1 MKLERLLAIVVL
13 LINRGR
19 LQAKDLADMFEVSI
33 RTIYRDIDTL
43 GQAGI
48 PVVTYQGAS
57 GGIGL
62 AEGYRLDRNLLTDKD
77 LVSIVTALR
86 SISTSHT
93 NTARELLVEKLSSIV
108 PEAKNEDFQASTHRF
123 IVDYSTWTH
132 PEALQQKL
140 KVIDQGIDQLQ
151 CIRFAY
157 CSAEGAQTCR
167 TVEPHTLVL
176 KRHVW
181 YLYAFCHE
189 RNEFRMFKLVRM
201 KEVTLDTQHFERKA
215 VNLQDRPWQQEWS
228 RPDNQIGITLKF
240 HSRVRHLAEE
250 WFGIEN
256 VLPDGNGYYISQVA
270 FPEDN
275 WLYGFILGFGADVE
289 VLEPLHIR
297 DNVCRI
303 AEQIVQNYKPSVQT

>member
-1 MKLERLLAIVVL
+1 MKLDRLLAIVVL
-13 LINRGR
+13 LVNRGR
-19 LQAKDLADMFEVSI
+19 VQAKDLADTFEVSI

-62 AEGYRLDRNLLTDKD
+62 AEGYRLDRNVLTDQD
-77 LVSIVTALR
+77 LASIVTALR
-86 SISTSHT
+86 SISTSHS
-93 NTARELLVEKLSSIV
+93 NVARDLLVEKLSSIV
-108 PEAKNEDFQASTHRF
+108 PEAKNEDFQSNTSRF

-132 PEALQQKL
+132 PEALQIKL
-140 KVIDQGIDQLQ
+140 QLIESGMDQSRLIT
-151 CIRFAY
+151 FTY
-157 CSAEGAQTCR
+157 CSAGGNQTIR

-176 KRHVW
+176 KRHSW

-189 RNEFRMFKLVRM
+189 RDQFRMFKLVRM
-201 KEVTLDTQHFERKA
+201 RDVSLAQEHFERRII
-215 VNLQDRPWQQEWS
+215 QPHDRPWQQEWVA
-228 RPDNQIGITLKF
+228 PDNQAPLTLRF
-240 HSRVRHLAEE
+240 HARARHLAEE

-256 VLPDGNGYYISQVA
+256 VIPDGKGYYISQVA

-289 VLEPLHIR
+289 VLEPEHIR
-297 DNVCRI
+297 VTIRQM
-303 AEQIVQNYKPSVQT
+303 AEQIVQNYTSSSQT

>member
-1 MKLERLLAIVVL
+1 MKLDRLLAIVVL

-19 LQAKDLADMFEVSI
+19 VQAKDLADTFEVSI

-62 AEGYRLDRNLLTDKD
+62 AEGYRLDRNVLTDKD
-77 LVSIVTALR
+77 LASIVTALR
-86 SISTSHT
+86 SVSTSHT
-93 NTARELLVEKLSSIV
+93 NVARDLLMEKLSSIV
-108 PEAKNEDFQASTHRF
+108 PEAKNEDFQANTSRF
-123 IVDYSTWTH
+123 IVDYSMWTH
-132 PEALQQKL
+132 PEALQIKL
-140 KVIDQGIDQLQ
+140 ELIEQGLDQL
-151 CIRFAY
+151 RPVSFTY
-157 CSAEGAQTCR
+157 CSAEGAQTHR
-167 TVEPHTLVL
+167 TADPHTLIL
-176 KRHVW
+176 KKHSW

-201 KEVTLDTQHFERKA
+201 RDVTLAQGTFERKPI
-215 VNLQDRPWQQEWS
+215 NLQDRPWQQDWAS
-228 RPDNQIGITLKF
+228 PNNKVPLTLRF
-240 HSRVRHLAEE
+240 HARIRHIAVE
-250 WFGIEN
+250 WFGIES
-256 VLPDGNGYYISQVA
+256 VIPDDEGYYISQVA

-297 DNVCRI
+297 EEIRRI
-303 AEQIVQNYKPSVQT
+303 AEQIVQNYKAPPLT

>member
-1 MKLERLLAIVVL
+1 MKLDRLLAIVVL
-13 LINRGR
+13 LVNRGR
-19 LQAKDLADMFEVSI
+19 VQAKDLADTFEVSI

-62 AEGYRLDRNLLTDKD
+62 AEGYRLDRNVLTDQD
-77 LVSIVTALR
+77 LASIVTALR
-86 SISTSHT
+86 SISTSHS
-93 NTARELLVEKLSSIV
+93 NVARDLLVEKLSSIV
-108 PEAKNEDFQASTHRF
+108 PEAKNEDFQSNTSRF

-132 PEALQQKL
+132 PEALQIKL
-140 KVIDQGIDQLQ
+140 QLIESGMDQSRLIT
-151 CIRFAY
+151 FTY
-157 CSAEGAQTCR
+157 CSAGGNQTIR

-176 KRHVW
+176 KRHSW

-189 RNEFRMFKLVRM
+189 RDQFRMFKLVRM
-201 KEVTLDTQHFERKA
+201 RDVSLAQEHFERRII
-215 VNLQDRPWQQEWS
+215 QPHDRPWQQEWVV
-228 RPDNQIGITLKF
+228 PDNQAPLTLRF
-240 HSRVRHLAEE
+240 HARARHLAEE

-256 VLPDGNGYYISQVA
+256 VIPDGKGYYISQVA

-289 VLEPLHIR
+289 VVEPEHIR
-297 DNVCRI
+297 VTIRQM
-303 AEQIVQNYKPSVQT
+303 AEQIVQNYTSSSQT

>member
-1 MKLERLLAIVVL
+1 MKLDRLLAIVVL

-19 LQAKDLADMFEVSI
+19 VQAKDLADTFEVSI

-62 AEGYRLDRNLLTDKD
+62 AEGYRLDRNVLTDKD
-77 LVSIVTALR
+77 LASIVTALR
-86 SISTSHT
+86 SVSTSHT
-93 NTARELLVEKLSSIV
+93 NVARDLLMEKLSSIV
-108 PEAKNEDFQASTHRF
+108 PEAKNEDFQANTSRF
-123 IVDYSTWTH
+123 IVDYSMWTH
-132 PEALQQKL
+132 PEALQIKL
-140 KVIDQGIDQLQ
+140 QLIEQGMDQLRP
-151 CIRFAY
+151 ITFTY
-157 CSAEGAQTCR
+157 CSAEGTQTHR
-167 TVEPHTLVL
+167 TTDPHTLVL
-176 KRHVW
+176 KKHSW

-201 KEVTLDTQHFERKA
+201 RDVALAQGNFERKPI
-215 VNLQDRPWQQEWS
+215 NLQDRPWQQDWAT
-228 RPDNQIGITLKF
+228 PDNKVPLTLRF
-240 HSRVRHLAEE
+240 HARIRHIAVE
-250 WFGIEN
+250 WFGIES
-256 VLPDGNGYYISQVA
+256 VIPDDEGYYISQVA

-297 DNVCRI
+297 EEIRRI
-303 AEQIVQNYKPSVQT
+303 AEQIVQNYNAPPRT